1 MKNDKELQRDV
12 LEELQWEPS
21 VDAAAIGVTVSDGI
35 VTLTG
40 HAPSYTEK
48 VTAEEVAQHV
58 QGPERSSTTSRSG
71 SRHRRAHRCRHLQ
84 GGRRHPEVE
93 DSGAG

>member
-12 LEELQWEPS
+12 LEELQWQPS

-40 HAPSYTEK
+40 HAPS
-48 VTAEEVAQHV
+48 
-58 QGPERSSTTSRSG
+58 
-71 SRHRRAHRCRHLQ
+71 
-84 GGRRHPEVE
+84 
-93 DSGAG
+93 